1 MYSILDENMNEKCN
15 SKGHNAFI
23 EFIEFRDTL
32 FQKKT
37 LSHRMRGIK
46 SKNHNIGTYEDN
58 KISISCFDD
67 KRYIFENGINTLACG
82 HKDIQKWEGDKINK
96 ISIFDTE
103 SEHEYFFS
111 LI

>member
-1 MYSILDENMNEKCN
+1 MK
-15 SKGHNAFI
+15 
-23 EFIEFRDTL
+23 
-32 FQKKT
+32 
-37 LSHRMRGIK
+37 GIK

-67 KRYIFENGINTLACG
+67 KRYILENGTNTLAYG

-96 ISIFDTE
+96 ISKFDTE
-103 SEHEYFFS
+103 SEQECFFS

>member
-1 MYSILDENMNEKCN
+1 MK
-15 SKGHNAFI
+15 
-23 EFIEFRDTL
+23 
-32 FQKKT
+32 
-37 LSHRMRGIK
+37 GIK

-67 KRYIFENGINTLACG
+67 KRFILENGINTLAYG